1 MEHSELNDYELIYLI
16 NEGNETAYNIMYDK
30 YKGMV
35 YKLAKAHYKN
45 NLCNGVDLNDF
56 ILEGYIALDHALIKY
71 NDSHKMKFQNFL
83 FLCVD
88 RQMKNLIRTNKA
100 KKNMMLNNSIY
111 YEDLN
116 SNNIRILDTLEDKN
130 AIQPDEAL
138 ILNEEIDEQ
147 YNLINNN
154 LSEFEL
160 KVFMLKKQGYPN
172 DEIAKR
178 LQKNMKSVS
187 NALSRIKK
195 KKNIININ

>member
-1 MEHSELNDYELIYLI
+1 MNDYELIYMI
-16 NEGNETAYNIMYDK
+16 NEANEEAYNIMYEK
-30 YKGMV
+30 YKGIV
-35 YKLAKAHYKN
+35 YKLAKIHHRN
-45 NLCNGVDLNDF
+45 NISNGIDLNDL
-56 ILEGYIALDHALIKY
+56 ILEGYVALDHALIKY

-88 RQMKNLIRTNKA
+88 RQMKNLIRANTTKR
-100 KKNMMLNNSIY
+100 NMMLNNSIY
-111 YEDLN
+111 YEELN
-116 SNNIRILDTLEDKN
+116 SNNIRILDTLEDIN

-138 ILNEEIDEQ
+138 ILNEEQDEQ

-160 KVFMLKKQGYPN
+160 KVFMLKKRGYPN
-172 DEIAKR
+172 NEIAKKLER
-178 LQKNMKSVS
+178 NIKAVS